1 MPFVNSG
8 AVNIVVKHVFQFG
21 FLQDLCSAVV
31 CQMVWWQSFCL
42 INQPLYASLSGSTDL
57 LFPQQCRRVPF
68 APGCVQNF
76 LLADV
81 FTVTLLTAVRGNLVA
96 VLICLPVIIGDVE
109 LVSLCFG

>member
-68 APGCVQNF
+68 APGCVQHF
-76 LLADV
+76 LLGDL
-81 FTVTLLTAVRGNLVA
+81 FTMTLLTAIRGNLIG
-96 VLICLPVIIGDVE
+96 VLICHSVIIRDEE
-109 LVSLCFG
+109 LVFLCIG